1 MLTLLILLA
10 GLIGTAATDSAYG
23 PWAALGVLA
32 GTAVMAGAAKAAEL
46 RRGRR

>member
-1 MLTLLILLA
+1 MLSLLILLA
-10 GLIGTAATDSAYG
+10 GTLGTWVADSAYG

-32 GTAVMAGAAKAAEL
+32 AALAMAGAAKAAEQ

>member
-1 MLTLLILLA
+1 MLSLLILLA
-10 GLIGTAATDSAYG
+10 GLLGAAVMDSAHG

-32 GTAVMAGAAKAAEL
+32 GTLAIAGAAKAAEQ

>member
-1 MLTLLILLA
+1 MLSLLILLA
-10 GLIGTAATDSAYG
+10 GTLGTAAMDSAHG

-32 GTAVMAGAAKAAEL
+32 GTAVIADVAKASEQ